1 MSTNP
6 LVFIETAPQTRELVA
21 DRAPAVLLDPPGSE
35 VEARPAGAPAAHTPG
50 PFPIPAIDGARRG
63 GREVESVFR
72 APALALVAAVA
83 IIAGYR
89 WLGVIPST
97 GSHLSSLAFGRAGV
111 LVMAVADAAV
121 ALAVTRPTSRGRRP
135 WLHRL
140 VVLASLMVVTASV
153 VLAWLPGAGT
163 RHALGV
169 CDLVLA
175 STIAGT
181 LVIDERRRHRAEP
194 TSLSPSAVGATDR
207 ALPVS

>member
-1 MSTNP
+1 LLP
-6 LVFIETAPQTRELVA
+6 LS
-21 DRAPAVLLDPPGSE
+21 D
-35 VEARPAGAPAAHTPG
+35 
-50 PFPIPAIDGARRG
+50 IDGAHPG
-63 GREVESVFR
+63 GRQVESVFR
-72 APALALVAAVA
+72 APALALVAVAA

-121 ALAVTRPTSRGRRP
+121 ALAVTRPTARGKRP

-140 VVLASLMVVTASV
+140 VVLTGLVAMTASV
-153 VLAWLPGAGT
+153 VLACLPGAGT
-163 RHALGV
+163 RGALGV

-175 STIAGT
+175 STIAGA

-194 TSLSPSAVGATDR
+194 ASLSPSAVGATDR
-207 ALPVS
+207 ALPVT